1 MRYTSTRKAT
11 AAFIVCAWSSLAF
24 GHSFT
29 NHAGHAVSGELT
41 SISNNVAVIS
51 GRRVPLSV
59 FPPRE
64 QERMRK
70 VLGIA
75 PPPTPR
81 QRELDKF
88 LDDKVKRIDALEK
101 AGAISA
107 EEAKVRRTAI
117 SARRSAEAKR

>member
-1 MRYTSTRKAT
+1 M
-11 AAFIVCAWSSLAF
+11 
-24 GHSFT
+24 
-29 NHAGHAVSGELT
+29 SGELT

-64 QERMRK
+64 QARMRAL
-70 VLGIA
+70 LGIA

-88 LDDKVKRIDALEK
+88 LDDKIKRIDALEK

-107 EEAKVRRTAI
+107 EEANVRRTAI
-117 SARRSAEAKR
+117 SARRSPEAKR

>member
-1 MRYTSTRKAT
+1 MRYTFTRKAT

-59 FPPRE
+59 FPTRE

-75 PPPTPR
+75 PPPR

-88 LDDKVKRIDALEK
+88 LDDKIKRIDALEK

>member
-1 MRYTSTRKAT
+1 M
-11 AAFIVCAWSSLAF
+11 
-24 GHSFT
+24 
-29 NHAGHAVSGELT
+29 SGELT